1 MTPFWIGIVGI
12 AILLLLIAIRCPIA
26 LAMAV
31 VGFFGFAVLVAW
43 GPAASVTA
51 SAPLEL
57 LSSYGFSPI
66 PLFIFMGALAS
77 RSGMASELFS
87 GARSLFGGWRGGS
100 ALAALSACGVFS
112 AISGSS
118 VATAATM
125 TRVALPEMERNGY
138 SPALATGALAA
149 GGTLGIMIPPS
160 IALLLYGLITEQSVG
175 DMFIAGLT
183 PGLLGLLM
191 YSITVALVVYFRPS
205 LAAASPSTVL
215 MEKLKG
221 IAKMGPFL
229 LMFAIVMGGLYG
241 GLFTPTEAA
250 GIGAFVTL
258 IVAVFRG
265 LRLPGFMAAVS
276 ETLVTSALIF
286 FMLMGAEVFG
296 YFLSVSRLPFTLAE
310 VFSSFD
316 LAPLGILLCVLLLY
330 MVLGCFMD
338 SIAMMLLTVP
348 VVYPLILQA
357 GFDPIWF
364 GVVTVLA
371 VELGLITPPVGMN
384 VFVINATARHI
395 PLGQIFR
402 GVVPFI
408 VSDLLRLALLV
419 AFPAIALW
427 LL

>member
-1 MTPFWIGIVGI
+1 MTPFWIGVTGI
-12 AILLLLIAIRCPIA
+12 IILLVLIAIRCPIA

-31 VGFFGFAVLVAW
+31 VGFFGFATLVALD
-43 GPAASVTA
+43 PAVTVGA
-51 SAPLEL
+51 SAPFEL
-57 LSSYGFSPI
+57 LTSYGFSPI

-77 RSGMASELFS
+77 HSGMAGQLFS
-87 GARSLFGGWRGGS
+87 GARSLFGGWRGGT

-175 DMFIAGLT
+175 DMFLAGLT
-183 PGLLGLLM
+183 PGLLGLVM
-191 YSITVALVVYFRPS
+191 YSLTVAILVYLRPS
-205 LAAASPSTVL
+205 LAAGSPSTTL
-215 MEKLKG
+215 WEKLAG
-221 IAKMGPFL
+221 VAKMGPFL
-229 LMFAIVMGGLYG
+229 LVFVIIMGGLYG
-241 GLFTPTEAA
+241 GIFTPTEAA

-258 IVAVFRG
+258 IVAVIRG
-265 LRLPGFMAAVS
+265 LRWRGFVEATVEAL
-276 ETLVTSALIF
+276 TTSALIF

-296 YFLSVSRLPFTLAE
+296 YFLSVSRLPFTIAE
-310 VFSSFD
+310 MFADFGF
-316 LAPLGILLCVLLLY
+316 APFGILLCILLLY
-330 MVLGCFMD
+330 LVLGCFMD

-348 VVYPLILQA
+348 VVFPLIQQA

-364 GVVTVLA
+364 GVVTVLT

-384 VFVINATARHI
+384 VFVINAAARHV

-402 GVVPFI
+402 GVAPFV
-408 VSDLLRLALLV
+408 VSDLIRLALLL

-427 LL
+427 LV

>member
-43 GPAASVTA
+43 GPAVSVTA

-57 LSSYGFSPI
+57 LRSYGFSPI

-77 RSGMASELFS
+77 RSGMAGELFS

-229 LMFAIVMGGLYG
+229 LVFAIVMGGLYG

-265 LRLPGFMAAVS
+265 LRLQGFMAAVS
-276 ETLVTSALIF
+276 ECLVTSALIF

-310 VFSSFD
+310 VFSGFD
-316 LAPLGILLCVLLLY
+316 LAPLGILFCVLLLY

-408 VSDLLRLALLV
+408 VSDLLRLALLIS
-419 AFPAIALW
+419 FPAIALW